1 MTKKQIIAT
10 SVIAVILI
18 GLIIAVSVYGK
29 SKNTI
34 DDSQSNFCSE
44 PERRQL
50 AADIGSGVLE
60 SETNNTGTPGS
71 KGTSASGSNSA
82 GNSDSTSSSAGGISS
97 TGGSGNYK
105 TYKAA
110 LPETSG
116 YPIPKTNHFS
126 LIEGSLKPGDPQKA
140 ELKIYLDC
148 ERDFEKQLKEL
159 EGIIQPILGP
169 SVTKEI
175 ISYMKTKTSRS
186 VPLDKWWE
194 TNNKE
199 INVSSGYD
207 SYIVEFLSWKKQ

>member
-1 MTKKQIIAT
+1 MTRKQIIAT

-18 GLIIAVSVYGK
+18 GLIIVVSVYGK

-34 DDSQSNFCSE
+34 DDSQSNVCSE
-44 PERRQL
+44 SERRQL

-60 SETNNTGTPGS
+60 NETNNIGVS
-71 KGTSASGSNSA
+71 KDISASGSNSA

-116 YPIPKTNHFS
+116 YPIPKTNHFF
-126 LIEGSLKPGDPQKA
+126 LIEGSLKPSDPQKA

-148 ERDFEKQLKEL
+148 EKDFDKQLKEL

-186 VPLDKWWE
+186 VPLDKWWK

-199 INVSSGYD
+199 ITVSSGYD
-207 SYIVEFLSWKKQ
+207 SYIVEFLSWKK

>member
-71 KGTSASGSNSA
+71 KGTSAPGSNSA
-82 GNSDSTSSSAGGISS
+82 GGSSSISAGAI
-97 TGGSGNYK
+97 GGSGNYK